1 MNASAVRGLR
11 SLLPPR
17 VQGFARRVRR
27 RVFCS
32 SDLVVIAM
40 DLCEATETPAPV
52 SFSVREIDDADFTAL
67 DEFCRVHRAV
77 DPQADARL
85 QDCRSRGYHGLLA
98 TIDSVLLGYIWWVDA
113 GGHRARPHPRV
124 RALGLELDD
133 RSAYLFDFYIAPA
146 HRGKRLSRPFLV
158 DVQSRLRKLGYTAAV
173 CDVIGDDRRARQT
186 YRAAGWRDVRT
197 IRFRSVLAS
206 ILICPGGWRFLDRR
220 WF

>member
-1 MNASAVRGLR
+1 MNASAVMGLR
-11 SLLPPR
+11 SLLPSR
-17 VQGFARRVRR
+17 VRGLARRVRR

-40 DLCEATETPAPV
+40 DLREATEIPAPV

-67 DEFCRVHRAV
+67 EEFCRVQRAV

-98 TIDSVLLGYIWWVDA
+98 TIDGALLGYIWWVNA

-133 RSAYLFDFYIAPA
+133 RTAYLFDFYIAPP
-146 HRGKRLSRPFLV
+146 HRGKRFSRPFLAH
-158 DVQSRLRKLGYTAAV
+158 VQSRLRKLGYTAAV
-173 CDVIGDDRRARQT
+173 CDVVGDDRRARQT
-186 YRAAGWRDVRT
+186 YRAAGWSDVRT
-197 IRFRSVLAS
+197 IRFRCVLAS
-206 ILICPGGWRFLDRR
+206 ILICPGGWSFLDRR

>member
-1 MNASAVRGLR
+1 MNAPAVVGLR

-17 VQGFARRVRR
+17 VRGFARRVRR
-27 RVFCS
+27 RVFS
-32 SDLVVIAM
+32 SGDLVVVAM

-52 SFSVREIDDADFTAL
+52 AFSVREIGDADFSAL
-67 DEFCRVHRAV
+67 EEFCRIHRAV
-77 DPQADARL
+77 DPHANARL
-85 QDCRSRGYHGLLA
+85 QECRSQGYHGLLA
-98 TIDSVLLGYIWWVDA
+98 TLDGVLLGYIWWVDA

-146 HRGKRLSRPFLV
+146 HRGQRLSRPFLA
-158 DVQSRLRKLGYTAAV
+158 DVRSRLRKLGYTAAV
-173 CDVIGDDRRARQT
+173 CDVNDEDRRARQT

-197 IRFRSVLAS
+197 IRLRCVLATL
-206 ILICPGGWRFLDRR
+206 LICPGGWRLLDRR